1 MTNQFNDN
9 DSFFIFLFNDH
20 ETRLWQEEILTSHFG
35 AARES
40 LQKEGK
46 KP

>member
-1 MTNQFNDN
+1 MIMIVFFILQFND
-9 DSFFIFLFNDH
+9 H
-20 ETRLWQEEILTSHFG
+20 GTRPWQEEILTSHFG